1 MIKLLVLSNIAM
13 ILVFILRFN
22 TLPPQIPLFYSR
34 PTGEEQLADL
44 WMIFILPFLLNFFYF
59 LNQYLENK
67 LFSDNPLIK
76 KIFYYFN
83 IVLMIII
90 SLVFIRIIFLIS

>member
-1 MIKLLVLSNIAM
+1 MIKWLVLSNIAM

-34 PTGEEQLADL
+34 PTGEEQLVDL

-59 LNQYLENK
+59 FNQYLENK
-67 LFSDNPLIK
+67 LFSDNTLIK

-83 IVLMIII
+83 IALMIIVTFI
-90 SLVFIRIIFLIS
+90 FIRIIFLVS

>member
-1 MIKLLVLSNIAM
+1 MIKWLVLSNIAM

-59 LNQYLENK
+59 FNQYIEK
-67 LFSDNPLIK
+67 KFFSDNSLIK

-83 IVLMIII
+83 LALMIII
-90 SLVFIRIIFLIS
+90 TFIFIRIIFLVS

>member
-1 MIKLLVLSNIAM
+1 MIKWLVLSNVAM

-59 LNQYLENK
+59 FNQYIEK
-67 LFSDNPLIK
+67 KFFSDNSLIK

-83 IVLMIII
+83 FALMIII
-90 SLVFIRIIFLIS
+90 TFIFIRIIFLVS

>member
-1 MIKLLVLSNIAM
+1 MIKWLVLSNAAM
-13 ILVFILRFN
+13 ILVFLLRFN

-59 LNQYLENK
+59 FNQYVEQK
-67 LFSDNPLIK
+67 FFSDNSLIK

-83 IVLMIII
+83 IALMIII
-90 SLVFIRIIFLIS
+90 TFIFIRIIFLVS

>member
-1 MIKLLVLSNIAM
+1 MIKWLVLSNVAM

-34 PTGEEQLADL
+34 PAGEEQLADL

-59 LNQYLENK
+59 FNQYVEQK
-67 LFSDNPLIK
+67 FFSDNSLIR

-83 IVLMIII
+83 IALMIII
-90 SLVFIRIIFLIS
+90 TFIFIRIIFLVS